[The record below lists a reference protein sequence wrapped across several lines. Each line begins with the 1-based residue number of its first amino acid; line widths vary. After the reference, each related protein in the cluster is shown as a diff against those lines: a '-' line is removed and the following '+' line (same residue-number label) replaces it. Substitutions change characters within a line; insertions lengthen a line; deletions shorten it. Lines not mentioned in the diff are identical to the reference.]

1 MKSKNAKSY
10 KEKKNSLKIIQR
22 ILNINFFKLH
32 AKVHHAPCS
41 SRNLQIKSNHIIEKN
56 YTNWCSSILFR

>member
-32 AKVHHAPCS
+32 AKVHHAPCTLQFEKFT
-41 SRNLQIKSNHIIEKN
+41 NQIKSHN
-56 YTNWCSSILFR
+56 